1 MSNHSAIRQLSI
13 ISVVL
18 LLLTFTIFYSCK
30 KEDGAKGY
38 NINNSL
44 TVFKIDNKNNNLD
57 LSLNDTVSSQAGV
70 KGKYIPVSGA
80 AGASNGLDSLEI
92 DLLTLNDSLLTRMV
106 ITSFYKPEYHP
117 FSVQLDIPASQKGNV
132 YKVVVSAFDK
142 GGTEIGTKTFY
153 GVDVVSCD
161 PTPPCLVNNQ
171 ITVLVETPAG
181 TPENEDISL
190 FGSLNGWNRGD
201 PTYILHK
208 NPDVPNC
215 YCVSVPFPPGYSD
228 WMLGEIFVVRGGV
241 WEKQAVNTDGSDFI
255 VKYTDSDRGPI
266 WKIKVPKWRD
276 Q

>member
-1 MSNHSAIRQLSI
+1 MSNHSAISKLSI

-18 LLLTFTIFYSCK
+18 LSLTFTIFYSCK
-30 KEDGAKGY
+30 KEDGANGY

-44 TVFKIDNKNNNLD
+44 TLFKIDNKNNNLD
-57 LSLNDTVSSQAGV
+57 LNSNDTVSSQAGV

-80 AGASNGLDSLEI
+80 AGASNGLDSLRI
-92 DLLTLNDSLLTRMV
+92 DLLTLNDSLLNSVV

-117 FSVQLDIPASQKGNV
+117 FNVQLDIPSSQKGNV

-142 GGTEIGTKTFY
+142 GGSEIGTKTFY
-153 GVDVVSCD
+153 GVDIVTCD

-181 TPENEDISL
+181 TPETDDIYI
-190 FGSLNGWNRGD
+190 FGSINGWNRGD
-201 PTYILHK
+201 VAYKLHK
-208 NPDVPNC
+208 NPDVANC
-215 YCVSVPFPPGYSD
+215 YCITLPFPPGYSD
-228 WMLGEIFVVRGGV
+228 WQVGEVFVSRGL
-241 WEKQAVNTDGSDFI
+241 WENDAVNLDNSAYIVNYTTTDL
-255 VKYTDSDRGPI
+255 GPI